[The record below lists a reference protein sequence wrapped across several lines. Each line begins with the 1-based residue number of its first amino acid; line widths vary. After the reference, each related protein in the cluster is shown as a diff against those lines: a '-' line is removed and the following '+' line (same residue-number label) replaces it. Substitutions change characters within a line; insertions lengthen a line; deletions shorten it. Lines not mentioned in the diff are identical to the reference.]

1 MTLSAVARQVLDAW
15 NSKDLGRLASVLAED
30 YMLYGGAIP
39 LNKQGLLALMGAYF
53 TAFPDFSFN
62 FTDAWEDGTM
72 IGVTTN
78 ITGTHT
84 GTLDL
89 TPLGIPVTLPP
100 TGIAIHLPAQPSEAV
115 LEGGQMVHHQL
126 ADVEEAGLPGILA
139 QLGVE
144 LPGS

>member
-1 MTLSAVARQVLDAW
+1 MTLSADAQQVLDAW
-15 NSKDLGRLASVLAED
+15 DSKDLGRLASVLAED
-30 YMLYGGAIP
+30 YILYGGAMP
-39 LNKQGLLALMGAYF
+39 LSKQDVLALMGAYF
-53 TAFPDFSFN
+53 TALPDFSFN
-62 FTDAWEDGTM
+62 FTDAWEDGNV

-89 TPLGIPVTLPP
+89 TPVGIPVTLAP
-100 TGIAIHLPAQPSEAV
+100 TDIAIHLPPQPSEAA

-126 ADVEEAGLPGILA
+126 AEVAGAGLPGILA

-144 LPGS
+144 LPGG